1 MKDLSDHV
9 CVVTGG
15 SRGLGYAI
23 AQALAEQ
30 GGRLVLVSR
39 SQGDCTA
46 AAARLSG
53 TADVEA
59 VGIGA
64 DVSDDA
70 QVERMVQRILDL
82 YGRIDVLVNA
92 AGVIARGPIENA
104 SVEDFDQC
112 FAVNVRG
119 TWLMCRQVAS
129 TMKRAGYGRVINVA
143 SVQALVGVADR
154 SIYGAS
160 KGAIAALT
168 KALAIEWAPFGIT
181 VNAIAP
187 GAFLSE
193 MVEKA
198 KDSPAFKQMLERE
211 VPLKR
216 PGELN
221 EIAGLIQM
229 LASPKST
236 YMVGSVI
243 SIDGGWAAH

>member
-70 QVERMVQRILDL
+70 QVERMV
-82 YGRIDVLVNA
+82 
-92 AGVIARGPIENA
+92 
-104 SVEDFDQC
+104 
-112 FAVNVRG
+112 
-119 TWLMCRQVAS
+119 
-129 TMKRAGYGRVINVA
+129 
-143 SVQALVGVADR
+143 R
-154 SIYGAS
+154 S
-160 KGAIAALT
+160 
-168 KALAIEWAPFGIT
+168 
-181 VNAIAP
+181 
-187 GAFLSE
+187 
-193 MVEKA
+193 
-198 KDSPAFKQMLERE
+198 SPTHP
-211 VPLKR
+211 V
-216 PGELN
+216 
-221 EIAGLIQM
+221 
-229 LASPKST
+229 
-236 YMVGSVI
+236 
-243 SIDGGWAAH
+243 IDGQQLMSQMSMT